1 MLRVE
6 LRKRRG
12 DFALDVG
19 FSAPTP
25 GVTALFGPSG
35 CGKST
40 LIALIAGLLRPDGG
54 RIMVD
59 DHVLYDDSRHLSVDA
74 RHRRMGVVFQD
85 ARLFPHLSV
94 RANLQYGA
102 RRLPRGIVT
111 TTVFDDVVGLL
122 GLDHLVER
130 RPHEL
135 SGGEKQRVALGR
147 ALLAQPRLLLLD
159 EPLASLDLAR
169 REEVLPY
176 LERLRDAFAIPIVY
190 VSHQF
195 DEVLR
200 LATRVVLLDAGRV
213 LADGDV
219 ATVSRDPQLR
229 AIVGPDSVGAVVS
242 GNVESADAS
251 GLARLRVGDAEL
263 TVEMENAT
271 VGQRIQIQVLARDVI
286 VACELPRSLSVRNV
300 VAARIVSVSPDV
312 GHTVLVELDIGRTA
326 TLLARITARA
336 SQDLGLAADQKVWAL
351 IKAVSLRGHVFN
363 VPSSMNQGIEDRQI
377 FEGESHAEDH
387 RARGEREAEIPD

>member
-1 MLRVE
+1 
-6 LRKRRG
+6 
-12 DFALDVG
+12 
-19 FSAPTP
+19 
-25 GVTALFGPSG
+25 
-35 CGKST
+35 
-40 LIALIAGLLRPDGG
+40 
-54 RIMVD
+54 
-59 DHVLYDDSRHLSVDA
+59 
-74 RHRRMGVVFQD
+74 MGVVFQD

-94 RANLQYGA
+94 RGNLQYGA
-102 RRLPRGIVT
+102 RRLPRGAVT
-111 TTVFDDVVGLL
+111 SAVFDDVVDLL
-122 GLDHLVER
+122 GLGKLVER

-213 LADGDV
+213 LADGDI
-219 ATVSRDPQLR
+219 AAVSRDPQLR

-242 GNVESADAS
+242 GNVESVDAS

-263 TVEMENAT
+263 TVEMENAE

-286 VACELPRSLSVRNV
+286 VACELPRLLSVRNV
-300 VAARIVSVSPDV
+300 VAARVVSVSPDV
-312 GHTVLVELDIGRTA
+312 GQTVLVELDIGRTS

-336 SQDLGLAADQKVWAL
+336 SQDLELAADQNVWAL

-363 VPSSMNQGIEDRQI
+363 VPSSMG
-377 FEGESHAEDH
+377 
-387 RARGEREAEIPD
+387 

>member
-12 DFALDVG
+12 DFALDVT

-25 GVTALFGPSG
+25 GVTALFGRSG

-40 LIALIAGLLRPDGG
+40 LISLIAGLLHPDGG
-54 RIMVD
+54 RIVVD
-59 DHVLYDDSRHLSVDA
+59 DDVLYDGERHMSVDA

-85 ARLFPHLSV
+85 ARLFPHLSA
-94 RANLQYGA
+94 RGNLQYGA
-102 RRLPRGIVT
+102 RRLSRGVAIT
-111 TTVFDDVVGLL
+111 AVFDDVVNLL
-122 GLDHLVER
+122 GLEKLIDR

-159 EPLASLDLAR
+159 EPLAALDLAR

-176 LERLRDAFAIPIVY
+176 LERLRDAFAIPIIY

-213 LADGDV
+213 AADGDI

-229 AIVGPDSVGAVVS
+229 AIVGPDSVGAVLS
-242 GNVESADAS
+242 GQVERVDTT
-251 GLARLRVGDAEL
+251 GLAVLRVGDAEL
-263 TVEMENAT
+263 TVEMDDAV
-271 VGQRIQIQVLARDVI
+271 VGQRIQIQLLARDVI
-286 VACELPRSLSVRNV
+286 VACELPRALSVRNV
-300 VAARIVSVSPDV
+300 VSARVVSVTPDV
-312 GHTVLVELDIGRTA
+312 GRTVLVELDIGRTS

-336 SQDLGLAADQKVWAL
+336 SQELALIADKRVWAL
-351 IKAVSLRGHVFN
+351 IKSVSLRGHVFN
-363 VPSSMNQGIEDRQI
+363 VPVR
-377 FEGESHAEDH
+377 
-387 RARGEREAEIPD
+387 